1 MKMKR
6 KKNCFPKVDLY
17 HFRGFLVLIILLL
30 GFRAQAQ
37 TANIELVTPSAASE
51 TGAVGGQF
59 RVYLTGNYFP
69 GARTINYTVTGTAN
83 PNGTATNSS
92 DYTAL
97 PGSVTIPFGGSE
109 VFINVAG
116 IVDDNLVEG
125 TETIIITINN
135 GVNYTP
141 AFGATSSA
149 TLNITDNDSA
159 VISMIT
165 TGSEF
170 RPTVN
175 EDGTGQNGQF
185 RIEMTQPKG
194 FNVAFN
200 VTINLSTSTA
210 TGPGA
215 GTDYNLTGAI
225 NAAGTQITYA
235 AGEETINRNVNVV
248 ALNDLLAEGDET
260 VTMTLVNSSNPL
272 FTVGPN
278 NTATVTII
286 DDDCT
291 AGTTA
296 PPRNASTSDF
306 CDRTTNLNL
315 NSLITGGAGSAPTGA
330 ALRWSTV
337 QNPTAEN
344 QLLTGSSITPNDDG
358 TYHAVYWDNVNVCAS
373 PSTAVE
379 VTFNDSPV
387 AGTPVAGLTR
397 CSDNTFGGSSID
409 LDNAITGQD
418 TGGVWSFVSGPAN
431 VAFNANNV
439 VNFNND
445 PVGTY
450 KYRYTLTGA
459 GACNNATVDATIVVE
474 DCDPCAGVSQP
485 TLNGGTQ
492 TKFCDD
498 VTVSLNDYITGSL
511 VDLRW
516 SPNPDTSV
524 ESAHL
529 NASQIANPNAGTY
542 YAFYWNSADSCPGP
556 SLTVSIQE
564 NDTPEISDPVD
575 QTRCGPGP
583 VTFTTTVISGTPTI
597 NWYTSSTSSAILD
610 SGASFTPNVTQSRSY
625 WVEATENECKTTPRI
640 EVKVTVI
647 SQPSAGTPT
656 DASSCNDARYG
667 VTTLDLDGQLTGADA
682 GQWTV
687 TGQPG
692 GGTLAS
698 GISQIDFAGQP
709 EGTYVFTY
717 TTTGAVAP
725 CTSETS
731 EVTVSVSSC
740 DTDDDGD
747 GLFGGTESILGTD
760 PNNADTDEDG
770 IDDGVEVGDD
780 IENPL
785 DEDEDGIIDALDSNI
800 ADTDSDGVVDQL
812 DPANTNPCL
821 PNRFNGFCDT
831 DGDGISDLDEQ
842 TDGSD
847 PDDACSP
854 NPDNVNCSPIDL
866 EVLKE
871 VDNVDAVIGDNITF
885 TVTVNNL
892 DEERTARSIIIG
904 DLIELG
910 FNYVSHTVSTGTYDV
925 ATSEWNIPEI
935 AASGSATMTV
945 DVEIIEG
952 GPYTNTATLLSSLPE
967 DETLANN
974 ETVVQVN
981 IDLPEGI
988 DLLLEKTALS
998 ENPLI
1003 NDIVIF
1009 TIKVTNQSAN
1019 GDTIS
1024 NIQVEDIIPSGIDT
1038 HFEYISHEAA
1048 GSEYD
1053 LNTGIWS
1060 IETLASGQSVELE
1073 IIVNVP
1079 VIGIH
1084 TNTAR
1089 ILRSTPTDSN
1099 PENNEVTVT
1108 VVVSEPTPAEVGFLY
1123 NQFSPNGDDT
1133 NDSLELNLTDFEQSP
1148 TVNLV
1153 VGYNIQIFNRYGN
1166 MVFERIEL
1174 ETSDTE
1180 IWDGSWKGKESP
1192 DGTYFYVMNID
1203 IGDGN
1208 GSQSKKGWIQLIR

>member
-1 MKMKR
+1 
-6 KKNCFPKVDLY
+6 
-17 HFRGFLVLIILLL
+17 
-30 GFRAQAQ
+30 
-37 TANIELVTPSAASE
+37 
-51 TGAVGGQF
+51 
-59 RVYLTGNYFP
+59 
-69 GARTINYTVTGTAN
+69 
-83 PNGTATNSS
+83 
-92 DYTAL
+92 
-97 PGSVTIPFGGSE
+97 
-109 VFINVAG
+109 
-116 IVDDNLVEG
+116 
-125 TETIIITINN
+125 
-135 GVNYTP
+135 
-141 AFGATSSA
+141 
-149 TLNITDNDSA
+149 SA

-165 TGSEF
+165 SGSEF
-170 RPTVN
+170 RPNVN
-175 EDGTGQNGQF
+175 EDGSGQNGQF

-194 FNVAFN
+194 FDVAFN

-225 NAAGTQITYA
+225 NASGTQITYT

-248 ALNDLLAEGDET
+248 ALNDLIAEGDET
-260 VTMTLVNSSNPL
+260 VTMTLVSSSNPL
-272 FTVGPN
+272 FTIGPN

-291 AGTTA
+291 AGATA
-296 PPRNASTSDF
+296 PPRNTATSDF

-315 NSLITGGAGSAPTGA
+315 NTLITGGAGSAPTGS

-337 QNPTAEN
+337 QNPTAAN
-344 QLLTGSSITPNDDG
+344 QLITGSSITPNDAG
-358 TYHAVYWDNVNVCAS
+358 TYYAVYWDNTNVCAS
-373 PSTAVE
+373 PSTGIA
-379 VTFNDSPV
+379 VTFNDSPNS
-387 AGTPVAGLTR
+387 GTPVASLTR
-397 CSDNTFGGSSID
+397 CSDNAFGGSTID

-418 TGGVWSFVSGPAN
+418 AGGVWSFVSGPAN
-431 VAFNANNV
+431 VTFNGNNV

-450 KYRYTLTGA
+450 VYRYTLTGG
-459 GACNNATVDATIVVE
+459 GACANATVDATIVVE

-485 TLNGGTQ
+485 TLNNATP

-498 VTVSLNDYITGSL
+498 VTVSLNDFISGSL

-524 ESAHL
+524 ETAHL
-529 NASQIANPNAGTY
+529 NATQISNPNAGTY
-542 YAFYWNSADSCPGP
+542 YAFYWNAADNCPGP

-564 NDTPEISDPVD
+564 NDTPVITDPTD
-575 QTRCGPGP
+575 QTRCGAGP
-583 VTFTTTVISGTPTI
+583 VTFTTTVTSGTPTI
-597 NWYTSSTSSAILD
+597 NWYTSATSSTILD
-610 SGASFTPNVTQSRSY
+610 SGASFTVNVTQSRSY
-625 WVEATENECKTTPRI
+625 WVEATENDCKTTPRI
-640 EVKVTVI
+640 EVKATVI
-647 SQPSAGTPT
+647 SQPSAGTAT
-656 DASSCNDARYG
+656 DASSCNDATFG
-667 VTTLDLDGQLTGADA
+667 ITTLDLDGQLTGADA

-692 GGTLAS
+692 GGTVAN

-785 DEDEDGIIDALDSNI
+785 DSDEDGIIDALDSNI
-800 ADTDSDGVVDQL
+800 ADTDNDGVVDQL

-842 TDGSD
+842 NDGSD

-854 NPDNVNCSPIDL
+854 NPDHENCSPIDL
-866 EVLKE
+866 EVLKT
-871 VDNVDAVIGDNITF
+871 VDNEFAVIGDTITF

-892 DEERTARSIIIG
+892 DADRTARSIIIE

-910 FNYVSHTVSTGTYDV
+910 FEYVSHTESTGTYDLT
-925 ATSEWNIPEI
+925 TSEWDIVELE
-935 AASGSATMTV
+935 ASSSATLSIEV
-945 DVEIIEG
+945 LILEG

-967 DETLANN
+967 DDTLANN
-974 ETVVQVN
+974 EATVQVN

-998 ENPLI
+998 ENPLV
-1003 NDIVIF
+1003 NDIVVF
-1009 TIKVTNQSAN
+1009 TIKITNQSAN
-1019 GDTIS
+1019 GDTIT
-1024 NIQVEDIIPSGIDT
+1024 NIQVEDIIPSSMDSPFT
-1038 HFEYISHEAA
+1038 NLSYEAP

-1053 LNTGIWS
+1053 PIKGIWS
-1060 IETLASGQSVELE
+1060 IESLARGESIELTLS
-1073 IIVNVP
+1073 VNVP
-1079 VIGIH
+1079 LEGTF

-1089 ILRSTPTDSN
+1089 ILRSTPTDAN
-1099 PENNEVTVT
+1099 PDNNEVTVI
-1108 VVVSEPTPAEVGFLY
+1108 VNVSLPTPAEVGFLF
-1123 NQFSPNGDDT
+1123 NQFSPNADGT
-1133 NDSLELNLTDFEQSP
+1133 NDFLEI
-1148 TVNLV
+1148 NLV
-1153 VGYNIQIFNRYGN
+1153 DSETNQIKDIIYNVQIFNRYGN
-1166 MVFERIEL
+1166 MVFEGNNMTTAEV
-1174 ETSDTE
+1174 
-1180 IWDGSWKGKESP
+1180 WDGSWKGKESP
-1192 DGTYFYVMNID
+1192 DGTYFYAMNVD
-1203 IGDGN
+1203 LGDGN
-1208 GSQSKKGWIQLIR
+1208 GSQTKKGWIQLIR